1 MIQKYILKKL
11 QALQRVKLTR
21 RKLKTSMARRRS
33 ALNQVA
39 DEYGLNE
46 EMIHMLNSR
55 MTRPTRLDM
64 IDETPRDI
72 LLQEQR
78 ENQSIADYLDDLDQY
93 GSGFKSRKL
102 TRKRRNKIYI

>member
-1 MIQKYILKKL
+1 M
-11 QALQRVKLTR
+11 QALKRGNLTR
-21 RKLKTSMARRRS
+21 RKLRTKLRTSMARRRS

-39 DEYGLNE
+39 DEYGLE
-46 EMIHMLNSR
+46 EEIIHMLNSHI
-55 MTRPTRLDM
+55 TGPTRLDV

-93 GSGFKSRKL
+93 GSGFSKHSGFSNRRNR
-102 TRKRRNKIYI
+102 TRKRLYK